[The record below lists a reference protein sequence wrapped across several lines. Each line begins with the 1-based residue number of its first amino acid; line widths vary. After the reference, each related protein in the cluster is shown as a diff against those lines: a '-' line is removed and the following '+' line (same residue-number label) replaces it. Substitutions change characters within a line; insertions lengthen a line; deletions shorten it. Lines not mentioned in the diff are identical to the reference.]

1 MRRGGGAPGRRVA
14 ADGKGRRTGSMERDG
29 GSDFEFGRSEAG
41 ADICVGKGA
50 RPKFLAI
57 ERTYFIFF

>member
-1 MRRGGGAPGRRVA
+1 VA

-29 GSDFEFGRSEAG
+29 GSDFEFGGSEVG

-57 ERTYFIFF
+57 ERTYFIFFSL